1 MSATMGCLQ
10 CGRTPGRKYSDD
22 FCSAECEAAHREKI
36 LGRLSELSSAEEESS
51 SDSWRTGLLSLAQ
64 TTTDLRYSTADM
76 SAAVPPSAVEPK
88 STGRLITLLPAQGG
102 SGAST
107 TALHVAEA
115 IARNP
120 AEKVLLIDY
129 DFHSGTTAF
138 RLGLQ
143 PQGALDDLLKRG
155 FVDDSSL
162 KRAVTAWGNLDF
174 LAPAAERGAAPL
186 QFSRLDDV
194 IRVAMEGYST
204 VVVDHPDALYSA
216 SRSVLSRSSFVGIIC
231 TPDISALYL
240 VRRKRRAIAALLG
253 REPNRL
259 GLIVN
264 RSTSWGSLDRA
275 DVERVAEAPILAAL
289 PNDYGA
295 VRRASWQGGLIE
307 QDSALAV
314 EMLRLAERIDFEA
327 SRSVQVPEA
336 AVGEIVRNG

>member
-1 MSATMGCLQ
+1 MGCLQ
-10 CGRTPGRKYSDD
+10 CGRTSGRKYSDD
-22 FCSAECEAAHREKI
+22 FCTAECEAAHREKI
-36 LGRLSELSSAEEESS
+36 LGRLSELSIAEEESAV
-51 SDSWRTGLLSLAQ
+51 SWRTGLLSLAQ
-64 TTTDLRYSTADM
+64 TTADLSCSTAEM
-76 SAAVPPSAVEPK
+76 SAAEPK
-88 STGRLITLLPAQGG
+88 SIGRLLTLLPAQGG

-155 FVDDSSL
+155 SIDASSL
-162 KRAVTAWGNLDF
+162 KRAATVWGALNVLV
-174 LAPAAERGAAPL
+174 PSSERGAAAL
-186 QFSRLDDV
+186 NFARLDDV
-194 IRVAMEGYST
+194 VRLAMEEYST

-216 SRSVLSRSSFVGIIC
+216 SRAVLSRSSFVGIVC

-264 RSTSWGSLDRA
+264 RATSWGSLEGA

-289 PNDYGA
+289 PNDYAA

-314 EMLRLAERIDFEA
+314 EMLRLAERIDAEA
-327 SRSVQVPEA
+327 PRSVQSP
-336 AVGEIVRNG
+336 AVEIEETVRNG

>member
-1 MSATMGCLQ
+1 MRCLQ
-10 CGRTPGRKYSDD
+10 CGRASGLKHSDD
-22 FCSAECEAAHREKI
+22 FCSAACEEAHRAKI
-36 LGRLSELSSAEEESS
+36 LERLSELGATEGESPE
-51 SDSWRTGLLSLAQ
+51 SWRAGLLSLAQ
-64 TTTDLRYSTADM
+64 STTDLGYATADPGEG
-76 SAAVPPSAVEPK
+76 SPATAAESKP
-88 STGRLITLLPAQGG
+88 TGRLITILPSQGG

-143 PQGALDDLLKRG
+143 PQGALDDLLKAG
-155 FVDDSSL
+155 SVDQARL
-162 KRAVTAWGNLDF
+162 KRAVTAWGNLDV
-174 LAPAAERGAAPL
+174 LVPTAERSGAPL

-194 IRVAMEGYST
+194 IRVATEGYST
-204 VVVDHPDALYSA
+204 VIVDHPDALYSA
-216 SRSVLSRSSFVGIIC
+216 SRAVLRRSSLVGIVC

-253 REPNRL
+253 REPQRL

-264 RSTSWGSLDRA
+264 RSTSWGSLGRA

-289 PNDYGA
+289 PNEYGA

-307 QDSALAV
+307 QDSALAAD
-314 EMLRLAERIDFEA
+314 MLRLAERIDRETQQ
-327 SRSVQVPEA
+327 SIQPSTA
-336 AVGEIVRNG
+336 AAEEKVRKD

>member
-1 MSATMGCLQ
+1 M
-10 CGRTPGRKYSDD
+10 YSDD

-36 LGRLSELSSAEEESS
+36 LGRLSELSDAEAEAP
-51 SDSWRTGLLSLAQ
+51 DAWRAGLLSLAQ
-64 TTTDLRYSTADM
+64 TTTDLRYSTVDM
-76 SAAVPPSAVEPK
+76 SVAVPTDPPESKSA
-88 STGRLITLLPAQGG
+88 GRLITMLPAQGG

-143 PQGALDDLLKRG
+143 PQGALDDLLRRG
-155 FVDDSSL
+155 AVDESAL
-162 KRAVTAWGNLDF
+162 KRAATAWGNLDF
-174 LAPAAERGAAPL
+174 LAPAAERSAAPL
-186 QFSRLDDV
+186 HFARLDDV
-194 IRVAMEGYST
+194 IRAAIGAYTT

-216 SRSVLSRSSFVGIIC
+216 SRSVLGRSSFVGIVC

-253 REPNRL
+253 REPSRL

-264 RSTSWGSLDRA
+264 RATSWGSLDQA
-275 DVERVAEAPILAAL
+275 DVERVAEAPIVAAL
-289 PNDYGA
+289 PNDYAA

-307 QDSALAV
+307 QDSELAA
-314 EMLRLAERIDFEA
+314 ELLRLAERINLEA
-327 SRSVQVPEA
+327 RGVQAPE
-336 AVGEIVRNG
+336 VGIGEIVRNG

>member
-1 MSATMGCLQ
+1 MSSTMGCLQ
-10 CGRTPGRKYSDD
+10 CGRKPDQRYSDD
-22 FCSAECEAAHREKI
+22 FCTAKCEAAHREKI
-36 LGRLSELSSAEEESS
+36 LGRLSELSIAEEEP
-51 SDSWRTGLLSLAQ
+51 SDSWEAGLLSLAQ
-64 TTTDLRYSTADM
+64 TTTNLRYSTVDM
-76 SAAVPPSAVEPK
+76 SSLDSPDPVEPK
-88 STGRLITLLPAQGG
+88 SNGRLISLLPAQGG

-120 AEKVLLIDY
+120 SEKVLLIDY

-143 PQGALDDLLKRG
+143 PHGALDDLLKRG
-155 FVDDSSL
+155 SIDAGNL
-162 KRAVTAWGNLDF
+162 KRAVTAWGALDV
-174 LAPAAERGAAPL
+174 LVPSAERGAAAL
-186 QFSRLDDV
+186 NFSRLDDV
-194 IRVAMEGYST
+194 IRLATEGYST

-216 SRSVLSRSSFVGIIC
+216 SRAVLSRSSFVGIVC

-264 RSTSWGSLDRA
+264 RATSWGSLDRA

-289 PNDYGA
+289 PNDYAA
-295 VRRASWQGGLIE
+295 VRRASWQGGLVE

-314 EMLRLAERIDFEA
+314 EMLRLAERIDADEPLRA
-327 SRSVQVPEA
+327 QSP
-336 AVGEIVRNG
+336 AVEIGEIVRNG